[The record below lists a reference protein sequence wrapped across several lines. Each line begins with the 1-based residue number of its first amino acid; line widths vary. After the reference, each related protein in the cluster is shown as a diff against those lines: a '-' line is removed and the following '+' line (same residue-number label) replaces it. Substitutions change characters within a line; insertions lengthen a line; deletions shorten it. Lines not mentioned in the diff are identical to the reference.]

1 MVNIQK
7 IDVPDKLFNKFKLN
21 TDKEIYKIA

>member
-7 IDVPDKLFNKFKLN
+7 IDVLDKLFNKFKLN